1 LSRGSSSGVSIACPP
16 ALGGRDVEAY
26 RRRKVVDVVT
36 RGACVALTLLALVP
50 WVSVL
55 GYVAAKGLG
64 GLSWSFFTD
73 LPKPVGEL
81 GGGFGNA
88 ILGTL
93 VLVGLACAL
102 GIPIGV
108 LAGVYLAEFGNNR
121 FGKIVRFSADVM
133 SGVPSIA
140 VGIFVYTLIVL
151 SMRQFS
157 ALAGG
162 VALGILMLPTITR
175 TTEELLKL
183 VPDSLR
189 EAGLALGI
197 PKWRVILRVVL
208 PAGATGI
215 ATGVMLAVARAA
227 GETAP
232 LLFTAFNNRFWST
245 SLDKPIGSL
254 PVQIYTYAVSPYEE
268 WHRQAWAAAIVLIAL
283 VFVLNICARLLT
295 HSRGIAR

>member
-1 LSRGSSSGVSIACPP
+1 MNT
-16 ALGGRDVEAY
+16 Y
-26 RRRKVVDVVT
+26 HRRKAIDVLA
-36 RGACVALTLLALVP
+36 RGACVALTLLALAP
-50 WVSVL
+50 LVSVL
-55 GYVAAKGLG
+55 AYVAAKGLG
-64 GLSWSFFTD
+64 GLDASFFAQ
-73 LPKPVGEL
+73 LPRPVGEP

-93 VLVGLACAL
+93 VLVGLACGF

-108 LAGVYLAEFGNNR
+108 LAGVYLAEFGDNR
-121 FGKIVRFSADVM
+121 FGRVVRFSADVM

-140 VGIFVYTLIVL
+140 VGVFVYTLVVL
-151 SMRQFS
+151 WMRRFS
-157 ALAGG
+157 ALSGG
-162 VALGILMLPTITR
+162 IALGILMLPTITR

-189 EAGLALGI
+189 EAGLALGV

-208 PAGATGI
+208 RTGAPGI

-232 LLFTAFNNRFWST
+232 LLFTAFNSRFWSM

-268 WHRQAWAAAIVLIAL
+268 WHRQAWAAALVLVAL
-283 VFVLNICARLLT
+283 VLVLNIGARLLT
-295 HSRGIAR
+295 YSRGSGR